1 MGAGEPERAAFR
13 AISGARR
20 RISNYKREKDLTSD
34 VNRAFVSDNR
44 VRSVNEGVPVKPF
57 GKGSPESRNGSRARH
72 SVLRQLATL
81 ETMTLEQL
89 HEQWRDLYGGEP
101 PHYRRRFL
109 IKRLAYRIQELF
121 YGGLSEAAKARLQ
134 QVARGD
140 PVARV
145 DGRVSGNPRS
155 KADILPGTRFVRIWK
170 DRRHEVLAHENGFE
184 YDGRIFRS
192 LSAVARDITGTRWN
206 GRLFFGLKKG
216 DDAGGRH
223 A

>member
-1 MGAGEPERAAFR
+1 M
-13 AISGARR
+13 
-20 RISNYKREKDLTSD
+20 
-34 VNRAFVSDNR
+34 
-44 VRSVNEGVPVKPF
+44 KPF
-57 GKGSPESRNGSRARH
+57 GKGSPERSNGSRPRH

-81 ETMTLEQL
+81 ETLSMEQL
-89 HEQWRDLYGGEP
+89 HEKWRDLYGGEP
-101 PHYRRRFL
+101 PGYKRQFL
-109 IKRLAYRIQELF
+109 IKRLAYRIQALF
-121 YGGLSEAAKARLQ
+121 YGGLSEAAKAHWRH
-134 QVARGD
+134 VAQGD

-145 DGRVSGNPRS
+145 ESRVSGNLQN

-184 YDGRIFRS
+184 YEGRMFRS

>member
-1 MGAGEPERAAFR
+1 M
-13 AISGARR
+13 
-20 RISNYKREKDLTSD
+20 NQ
-34 VNRAFVSDNR
+34 
-44 VRSVNEGVPVKPF
+44 F
-57 GKGSPESRNGSRARH
+57 GKGSPERRKGSRTRH

-81 ETMTLEQL
+81 ETMSLEQL

-101 PHYRRRFL
+101 PRYKRQFL

-121 YGGLSEAAKARLQ
+121 YGGLSEAAQAHLRH
-134 QVARGD
+134 VAQGD

-145 DGRVSGNPRS
+145 DRRVAGNPRN

-170 DRRHEVLAHENGFE
+170 DRRYEVLAQENGFE

-192 LSAVARDITGTRWN
+192 LSAVAREITGTRWN
-206 GRLFFGLKKG
+206 GRLFFGLKKNN
-216 DDAGGRH
+216 DAGGHH

>member
-1 MGAGEPERAAFR
+1 M
-13 AISGARR
+13 
-20 RISNYKREKDLTSD
+20 
-34 VNRAFVSDNR
+34 
-44 VRSVNEGVPVKPF
+44 KPF
-57 GKGSPESRNGSRARH
+57 GKGSPESRKGSRARH

-101 PHYRRRFL
+101 PHYRRQFL

-121 YGGLSEAAKARLQ
+121 YGGLSEAARTRLQ
-134 QVARGD
+134 QVAQGD

-145 DGRVSGNPRS
+145 DRRVAGNPRN

-184 YDGRIFRS
+184 YDGRMFRS
-192 LSAVARDITGTRWN
+192 LSAVAREITGTRWN

-216 DDAGGRH
+216 DDAGGHH

>member
-1 MGAGEPERAAFR
+1 M
-13 AISGARR
+13 
-20 RISNYKREKDLTSD
+20 
-34 VNRAFVSDNR
+34 
-44 VRSVNEGVPVKPF
+44 KPF
-57 GKGSPESRNGSRARH
+57 GKGSPERSNGSRTRH

-81 ETMTLEQL
+81 ETLSMEQL
-89 HEQWRDLYGGEP
+89 HEKWRDLYGGEP
-101 PHYRRRFL
+101 PGYKRQFF

-134 QVARGD
+134 QVAQGD

-145 DGRVSGNPRS
+145 DRRVSDNSQG

-170 DRRHEVLAHENGFE
+170 DRRYEVLAHPNGFE
-184 YDGRIFRS
+184 YEGRIFRS